1 MEGKDRKEYTVRVYP
16 NGGTKEEE
24 GMKKITIILVTVVLI
39 LSGCLQTETRI
50 KVEKDGSGTV
60 EQQVILRK
68 DIVEMMQGMQ
78 ASMGGTA
85 PGGSAVYNEE
95 KLKENANRMGPGVR
109 MLEARALKTEVGEGY
124 LVRYGFTDI
133 TRIRVPETPLL
144 GDTPPNQPSGI
155 STEGPVVTFKF
166 SKGNPATLVVQFRKD
181 EDSKQERGEMSGKV
195 EGKEPEAEGEKE
207 EESPEQDTAMM
218 QELLRDM
225 KLSLRVEVGGT
236 ITSTNADYRSGSI
249 VTLLNVDFN
258 PLLQNKE
265 AFEKLTTD
273 KVNSLDELK
282 AFSRKYPG
290 LQMET
295 KEEVQI
301 KFR

>member
-1 MEGKDRKEYTVRVYP
+1 
-16 NGGTKEEE
+16 
-24 GMKKITIILVTVVLI
+24 MKKITFVLVTVVLI
-39 LSGCLQTETRI
+39 LGGCLQTETKI

-60 EQQVILRK
+60 EQRVILRK

-78 ASMGGTA
+78 AAMGGTD
-85 PGGSAVYNEE
+85 PGGSGVYNEE
-95 KLKENANRMGPGVR
+95 KLKEDANRMGPGVR
-109 MLEARALKTEVGEGY
+109 MLEARALKTEAGEGY

-133 TRIRVPETPLL
+133 NRIRVPETPLL
-144 GDTPPNQPSGI
+144 GDTPPNQPGGI

-166 SKGNPATLVVQFRKD
+166 SKGNPATLIVQFRKD
-181 EDSKQERGEMSGKV
+181 EGSKEERGEMRGKV
-195 EGKEPEAEGEKE
+195 EGRETEAEGEKE
-207 EESPEQDTAMM
+207 EESPEQDAAMM

-225 KLSLRVEVGGT
+225 KLSFRVEVGGT
-236 ITSTNADYRSGSI
+236 ITSTTADYSSGSV

-258 PLLQNKE
+258 PLLRNKE

-273 KVNSLDELK
+273 KVNSLEELK
-282 AFSRKYPG
+282 EFSRKYPG

>member
-1 MEGKDRKEYTVRVYP
+1 
-16 NGGTKEEE
+16 
-24 GMKKITIILVTVVLI
+24 
-39 LSGCLQTETRI
+39 
-50 KVEKDGSGTV
+50 
-60 EQQVILRK
+60 
-68 DIVEMMQGMQ
+68 
-78 ASMGGTA
+78 
-85 PGGSAVYNEE
+85 
-95 KLKENANRMGPGVR
+95 
-109 MLEARALKTEVGEGY
+109 MLEVQALKTEAGEGY
-124 LVRYGFTDI
+124 IVRYGFTDI
-133 TRIRVPETPLL
+133 NRIRVPETPLL
-144 GDTPPNQPSGI
+144 GDTPPNQPGGI

-181 EDSKQERGEMSGKV
+181 EDSKEERGKMREKV
-195 EGKEPEAEGEKE
+195 EEGQTEAEGKDEEE
-207 EESPEQDTAMM
+207 EESPEQDAAMM

-236 ITSTNADYRSGSI
+236 ITYTNADYRSGSV

-258 PLLQNKE
+258 PLLRNKE

-273 KVNSLDELK
+273 KVNSLEELK